1 MSSSNLRLSKLS
13 LGLLAALAVAPVFA
27 QSTSSGI
34 AGRVTNAGGQP
45 IAGAEVTIT
54 HVESGT
60 SSRVT
65 TDANGRYTASGL
77 RPGGPYSVK
86 IHTASGDNS
95 QDGVYLSLD
104 KTAAV
109 DATIGSAPSGEL
121 GTVVVSGLRAS
132 PLFSPD
138 KAGAGTDVSRR
149 TIEALPS
156 ANGNIQDYMRL
167 DPRVA
172 FIDRASGVISA
183 AGQNPRYNAV
193 RIDGVSASDTFGLE
207 GNNMPTRRQPV
218 SMEAIEAI
226 KIDLSNY
233 DTTIT
238 GGTGA
243 VVNAVTR
250 SGTNQF
256 HGSVYGQYRDGDW
269 YGKGPAGYPNLTS
282 PAQPFNGFTKETTYG
297 FTLGGPI
304 MKDRLFF
311 FVNYEKYKQAAPGA
325 DVANSAIGAGR
336 FSQADISAAQ
346 QAFQKL
352 YGVSAGG
359 TDSNGNTDL
368 TEYAA
373 KIDWNISDRHR
384 FSLRYSDLKQSKLR
398 INGYGRATQASLSSY
413 WYQHDKNIKSTV
425 AQLFSDWTDNFSTEA
440 KLSYRDYSAV
450 RTPPVPG
457 TPSITIA
464 TGTPSSSTGVGT
476 SPNLFLGTEVN
487 SQYNILT
494 TKTING
500 YASGIYHAGSH
511 AIKFG
516 IDYSTN
522 KIYNLYAPYVDGALT
537 FNSIADFVA
546 YSNSPTTVK
555 PAQITYRYP
564 VGGALDNMAAAYTY
578 KTLGLFLQDQWTV
591 NDRLTLT
598 YGVRGDK
605 FDVGSR
611 PAYNQYASAYW
622 GYDNSDVGGGKYLW
636 EPRLGF
642 NLKLSD
648 ERMAQIR
655 GGVGLFQ
662 GDSPAVWMSNA
673 YNTTGLNYSQVD
685 TYAKAGAPSS
695 APRMNTN
702 FVTGD
707 FKQPSSWKANLAMD
721 WEIGGTGIIASAELL
736 ATKVKDALYYQRL
749 DVGAPTMVGMDG
761 RNMFWSNTTYGS
773 GTARAKGYGSTT
785 KINGMGIGDVLLLAN
800 TNKGGSEQMT
810 FSLSKPYSRK
820 SDWTWNLGYT
830 FTNAKEVAGLTSST
844 ATSGWNYTYVYNA
857 NENAVNRSR
866 YEIRNRFSG
875 YAGWHHNFFGD
886 YKTEVGLVYEGRSG
900 RPYSFVFVND
910 MNGDGRSAND
920 LFYVPAGP
928 GDVLFGTLNTTTG
941 VYTANPAMEK
951 AFFDYM
957 AGNKQLNQYA
967 GRVAPANGG
976 IAPWVNTFDL
986 RISQELPG
994 FFKGHK
1000 SEIALDIF
1008 NVGNLVNKKWGRII
1022 DYGFFADQRIASFQ
1036 GIDPKTGKY
1045 VYSYSFADRP
1055 TVANADADGFNIG
1068 VSQWSMQLT
1077 LKYKF

>member
-34 AGRVTNAGGQP
+34 TGRITNAGGQP
-45 IAGAEVTIT
+45 VAGAEVTIT

-65 TDANGRYTASGL
+65 TDSNGRYTATGL

-86 IHTASGDNS
+86 VHSSAGDKA
-95 QDGVYLSLD
+95 QEGVYLSLD
-104 KTAAV
+104 KVTAV
-109 DATIGSAPSGEL
+109 DSTIGASGSDL

-172 FIDRASGVISA
+172 YIDRASGSISA

-218 SMEAIEAI
+218 SMEAIDAV

-233 DTTIT
+233 DVTIT

-256 HGSVYGQYRDGDW
+256 HGSVYGQYRDGNW

-282 PAQPFNGFTKETTYG
+282 PAQDFNGFTKEKTYG

-304 MKDRLFF
+304 VKDKLFF
-311 FVNYEKYKQAAPGA
+311 FVNYEKFKQDAPGA

-336 FSQADISAAQ
+336 FSAADISAVQ
-346 QAFQKL
+346 QAFQSR
-352 YGVSAGG
+352 YGASAGG

-368 TEYAA
+368 TEYAV
-373 KIDWNISDRHR
+373 KLDWNISDRHR
-384 FSLRYSDLKQSKLR
+384 ASLRYSDLKQSKLR
-398 INGYGRATQASLSSY
+398 INGYGSTSGASLSSY
-413 WYQHDKNIKSTV
+413 WYQHNKEIKTTV
-425 AQLFSDWTDNFSTEA
+425 AQLFSDWTENFSTEA

-450 RTPPVPG
+450 RNTPTQG
-457 TPSITIA
+457 TPSIQIS
-464 TGTPSSSTGVGT
+464 TGTPNSLGVGQ
-476 SPNLFLGTEVN
+476 SPNLFFGTEVN
-487 SQYNILT
+487 SQYNDLF
-494 TKTING
+494 TKTWNA
-500 YASGIYHAGSH
+500 YAAGTYHAGPH

-516 IDYSTN
+516 VDYSTN
-522 KIYNLYAPYVDGALT
+522 KIYNLYAPYVDGGLT
-537 FNSIADFVA
+537 YNSVADFV
-546 YSNSPTTVK
+546 NNVK
-555 PAQITYRYP
+555 PALATYRFP
-564 VGGALDNMAAAYTY
+564 VGGDLKNMASAYTY
-578 KTLGLFLQDQWTV
+578 KTLGLFVQDQWQAT
-591 NDRLTLT
+591 DSLTLT

-605 FDVGSR
+605 YDVSTR

-622 GYDNSDVGGGKYLW
+622 GHDNSQVGGGKFLW
-636 EPRLGF
+636 EPRVGF

-648 ERMAQIR
+648 NQMAQIR
-655 GGVGLFQ
+655 GGIGLFQ

-685 TYAKAGAPSS
+685 TYSKAGAASTT
-695 APRMNTN
+695 PRMNTN
-702 FVTGD
+702 FVAGN
-707 FKQPSSWKANLAMD
+707 FKQPSSWKANLALD
-721 WEIGGTGIIASAELL
+721 WEIGKTGIIASAELL
-736 ATKVKDALYYQRL
+736 TTSVKDALYYKRL
-749 DVGAPTMVGMDG
+749 DVGAPTTQGQDG
-761 RNMFWSNTTYGS
+761 RDLFWSKTSTGS
-773 GTARAKGYGSTT
+773 GTARANGYGSTN
-785 KINGMGIGDVLLLAN
+785 KINGMQIGDVLLLDN
-800 TNKGGSEQMT
+800 THKGASQQMT
-810 FSLSKPYSRK
+810 FSLSKPYSSK

-857 NENAVNRSR
+857 NENASNRSR

-875 YAGWHHNFFGD
+875 YAGWHHNFFAN

-900 RPYSFVFVND
+900 RPYSFVYFND
-910 MNGDGRSAND
+910 MNGDGRSSND

-928 GDVLFGTLNTTTG
+928 GDVQFGTLNTTTG

-957 AGNKQLNQYA
+957 NANKQLRQYA

-976 IAPWVNTFDL
+976 IAPWINTFDL
-986 RISQELPG
+986 RISQEFPG

-1022 DYGFFADQRIASFQ
+1022 DYGFFANQRVASFQ

-1045 VYSYSFADRP
+1045 VYSFTAPDRP
-1055 TVANADADGFNIG
+1055 TVANADADGFNVG